1 MEFWGYTLL
10 VATQLLLLNRIVLGQ
25 FLGSALS
32 SITSHNGLIF
42 FLEEQSYFYSTVFSV
57 LQYRLWR
64 FQARGTKLKRFFFTN
79 FSLNSSLPFNKTFSA
94 KAVM

>member
-42 FLEEQSYFYSTVFSV
+42 FS
-57 LQYRLWR
+57 RR
-64 FQARGTKLKRFFFTN
+64 
-79 FSLNSSLPFNKTFSA
+79 TFSFSFFQYGSMGGGGFKQGA
-94 KAVM
+94 QKF

>member
-32 SITSHNGLIF
+32 PITSHNRLIF
-42 FLEEQSYFYSTVFSV
+42 FLEENSYFHAPVVSV
-57 LQYRLWR
+57 WQYGLWS
-64 FQARGTKLKRFFFTN
+64 FQARGTKLERFLPKNQHTRMKLLN
-79 FSLNSSLPFNKTFSA
+79 FEKCSGE
-94 KAVM
+94 V

>member
-42 FLEEQSYFYSTVFSV
+42 FLEEHSFVRIFSMAIWV
-57 LQYRLWR
+57 VEVSSKGYKS
-64 FQARGTKLKRFFFTN
+64 FD
-79 FSLNSSLPFNKTFSA
+79 SLSLHQF
-94 KAVM
+94 

>member
-32 SITSHNGLIF
+32 SITSHKGLIF
-42 FLEEQSYFYSTVFSV
+42 FLEENSYF
-57 LQYRLWR
+57 
-64 FQARGTKLKRFFFTN
+64 RFFSMATRVVKV
-79 FSLNSSLPFNKTFSA
+79 SSGGYKIGKIFA
-94 KAVM
+94 